1 MQTDEKING
10 PDTQAIGQEGGG
22 GEAHPVQPTTNN
34 GKHSVDIVLRP

>member
-10 PDTQAIGQEGGG
+10 PDTQAIGQEGG